1 MTDDKKPRV
10 GVMLFLGHNPLIQPQ
25 LSGTHAH
32 LAESVPM
39 IEKSAYD
46 ALAKENERLRKD
58 NPDMVDIITM
68 GKKMDFAI
76 QERDRLKS
84 ELLNTNE
91 LSSKLVE
98 ENAALK
104 VEVDLED
111 ALKIEREITAM
122 LREALEKIGCNTTF
136 HSLGSIDD
144 CERCKALAKERQMRG
159 E

>member
-1 MTDDKKPRV
+1 MVSSEYETLKIK
-10 GVMLFLGHNPLIQPQ
+10 
-25 LSGTHAH
+25 
-32 LAESVPM
+32 
-39 IEKSAYD
+39 YD

-104 VEVDLED
+104 AHAEKLAEAINRAHVGCSGEVC
-111 ALKIEREITAM
+111 R
-122 LREALEKIGCNTTF
+122 
-136 HSLGSIDD
+136 S
-144 CERCKALAKERQMRG
+144 CKALADYRKEFPK
-159 E
+159 

>member
-84 ELLNTNE
+84 ELLNTKE

-104 VEVDLED
+104 AEVER
-111 ALKIEREITAM
+111 LK
-122 LREALEKIGCNTTF
+122 
-136 HSLGSIDD
+136 
-144 CERCKALAKERQMRG
+144 RCLK
-159 E
+159 

>member
-1 MTDDKKPRV
+1 MTEDKKPREWWIKQV
-10 GVMLFLGHNPLIQPQ
+10 GHWPGKDEIYDAHNTSIPADAI
-25 LSGTHAH
+25 H
-32 LAESVPM
+32 V

-104 VEVDLED
+104 AEVER
-111 ALKIEREITAM
+111 LK
-122 LREALEKIGCNTTF
+122 
-136 HSLGSIDD
+136 
-144 CERCKALAKERQMRG
+144 RCLK
-159 E
+159 